1 MGKIFYLMGKSSSG
15 KDTLYKML
23 MQQSDFDLLP
33 IIQYTTRPIRVGE
46 IEGSEYYFV
55 SKEQLDALSKA
66 GKVIESRCYDTCH
79 GAWIYATV
87 YDDSIDLKHHN
98 YVMIG
103 TIESFVKVKEYFG
116 GDIVIPIM
124 LYCDDGVRLQRALDR
139 ERSEDAPKYREI
151 CRRFL
156 SDDEDFSQEKQ
167 SKAGITRVF
176 NSENTADCL
185 LEVIPFMKE
194 MV

>member
-23 MQQSDFDLLP
+23 MQQEDLGLKP

-55 SKEQLDALSKA
+55 LKEQLDELAKQ
-66 GKVIESRCYDTCH
+66 GKVIESRTYQTCH
-79 GAWIYATV
+79 GDWTYATV
-87 YDDSIDLKHHN
+87 HDESIDLQKNH
-98 YVMIG
+98 YLMIG
-103 TIESFVKVKEYFG
+103 TLESYVKVRKYFG
-116 GDIVIPIM
+116 ETVVEPIM

-139 ERSEDAPKYREI
+139 ERNEENPKYQEI

-156 SDDEDFSQEKQ
+156 SDAEDFSKEKQ
-167 SKAGITRVF
+167 DMAQITRVF
-176 NSENTADCL
+176 NSEITAECL
-185 LEVIPFMKE
+185 LEVVPYIKE
-194 MV
+194 KV